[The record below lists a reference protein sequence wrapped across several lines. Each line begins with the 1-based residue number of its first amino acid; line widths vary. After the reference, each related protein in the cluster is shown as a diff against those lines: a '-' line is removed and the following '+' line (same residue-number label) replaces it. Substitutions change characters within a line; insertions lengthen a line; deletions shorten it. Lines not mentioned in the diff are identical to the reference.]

1 MLRGIHK
8 ATSTWLGKIA
18 MALIFGV
25 ITISFAIWGIG
36 DIFRGF
42 GQNYAISVGGN
53 EISIEQFREYY
64 NDHLRR
70 FSARI
75 RRPITP
81 DQARALGIDRQI
93 IAQLVGDTAMDEHA
107 RNMGLAISD
116 DAVAKQITSDKNFYG
131 PNGRFERARF
141 EALIRNA
148 GYTEARYVAEQRQ
161 LLLRRQIAASLAGEI
176 KVPTLAVTVVDRYR
190 NEKRSID
197 YLALGPEQAGDIPA
211 PAADV
216 LQKYYD
222 QHKALYRAP
231 EYRKLT
237 LLSLSPTAL
246 AEPDKIS
253 DADAK
258 KYYDTHKAQF
268 GTPERRALRQIVF
281 PNEKEAKAARAQ
293 IDGGKSFADIAKA
306 RGLKPADTSLGSV
319 TQAGIIDPTIA
330 KAAFALKSGE
340 VSQPIKGRFG
350 TVLVKVDKIE
360 PGSEKSFDSVKA
372 EIKHALA
379 VSAARDKIGGL
390 RDKIEDERAAGSTLG
405 EAGKKL
411 GLKVREIEA
420 VDRAGN
426 GPDGKKIADLP
437 KRPDAVAAAFNTD
450 VGVDNDALQLPDG
463 GYLYYNVSGI
473 TPSHDRKLSEVKA
486 KVERDWRNDQIAK
499 KLKAK
504 TDAMVA
510 KLKGGAK
517 LADLASADGLKVQK
531 ASDLQRGKPAGFV
544 PTPLVNAAFAT
555 PKGKP
560 GSVEGKKLTERYVFE
575 VTGVTEPK
583 LDAQSTEG
591 KAIATTLQN
600 SVAEDISS
608 EYLGHLESN
617 LGIDINRSAVDQVIG
632 VGNP

>member
-8 ATSTWLGKIA
+8 ASSTWLGKIA
-18 MALIFGV
+18 MALVFGV

-53 EISIEQFREYY
+53 EISVEQFREYY

-70 FSARI
+70 FSERL

-93 IAQLVGDTAMDEHA
+93 IAQLVGDTAMDQHA
-107 RNMGLAISD
+107 RNMGLALSD
-116 DAVAKQITSDKNFYG
+116 AAVAKQITSDPNFRG
-131 PNGRFERARF
+131 PNGRFDRGRF

-148 GYTEARYVAEQRQ
+148 GFTEARFVAQQRQ
-161 LLLRRQIAASLAGEI
+161 LMLRRQIAASLAGEV
-176 KVPTLAVTVVDRYR
+176 KVPTLALTVVDRYR

-197 YLALGPEQAGDIPA
+197 YLALGPAQAGDIAA
-211 PAADV
+211 PSADV

-237 LLSLSPTAL
+237 LLALSPTAL

-253 DADAK
+253 DAEAK

-268 GTPERRALRQIVF
+268 GTPERRELRQIVF

-306 RGLKPADTSLGSV
+306 RGLKPSDTDLGMV
-319 TQAGIIDPTIA
+319 TQAGVIDPAIG

-340 VSQPIKGRFG
+340 VSQPIKGTFG
-350 TVLVKVDKIE
+350 SVLVTVGKIE

-372 EIKHALA
+372 EIKRTLA

-390 RDKIEDERAAGSTLG
+390 RDKIEDERAAGSTLA

-411 GLKVREIEA
+411 GLKVREIDA

-426 GPDGKKIADLP
+426 GPDGKPVPDLP

-450 VGVDNDALQLPDG
+450 VSVDNDALQLPDG

-473 TPSHDRKLSEVKA
+473 TPSHERKLAEVKD
-486 KVERDWRNDQIAK
+486 KVEQDWRNDQIGK

-531 ASDLQRGKPAGFV
+531 ANDLQRGKPAGFV
-544 PTPLVNAAFAT
+544 PAPLVNAAFAT
-555 PKGKP
+555 PKGQP
-560 GSVEGKKLTERYVFE
+560 GSVEGKDLTERYVFE
-575 VTGVTEPK
+575 VTGVTDPK
-583 LDAQSTEG
+583 LDEKTAEG
-591 KAIATTLQN
+591 KAIAATLQN

-608 EYLGHLESN
+608 EYLGHLEST
-617 LGIDINRSAVDQVIG
+617 LGVDINRSAVDQVIG
-632 VGNP
+632 AGNP